1 MEEIG
6 GIRKPEVPGG
16 RREARGGETGTT
28 RFGMEG
34 SDTDGAGSGGIL
46 DDRQETDQ

>member
-1 MEEIG
+1 MVDPPVGAPDEQ
-6 GIRKPEVPGG
+6 V
-16 RREARGGETGTT
+16 REARGGETGTT